1 MRLTVNGKEEM
12 ERCFTVRNGARR
24 SYEIRVEWATGMSGS
39 VVRAALQFFERAG
52 TSSECNSSRN
62 GHGCQRR
69 SRGGGKSYYH
79 GDENWGRPQY
89 HHQRQRKLRI
99 RRSPPRPIRSG
110 GRETGLQESRAIWG
124 GCGGEYRHSREPRAC
139 AGGHQR
145 KRSSKRPKPDTSNGP
160 GRTRAQDRQKDG

>member
-12 ERCFTVRNGARR
+12 ERCFTVRNAARR

-110 GRETGLQESRAIWG
+110 GGEKEGLKNKAHLG
-124 GCGGEYRHSREPRAC
+124 GSGGGDTHSRGRRA
-139 AGGHQR
+139 AGAGRLR
-145 KRSSKRPKPDTSNGP
+145 KRS
-160 GRTRAQDRQKDG
+160 